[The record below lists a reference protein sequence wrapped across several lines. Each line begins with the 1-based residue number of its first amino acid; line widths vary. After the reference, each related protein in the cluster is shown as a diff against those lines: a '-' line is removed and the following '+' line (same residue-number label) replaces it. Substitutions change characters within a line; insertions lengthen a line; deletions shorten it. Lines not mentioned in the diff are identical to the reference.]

1 MIRNYSFLT
10 SQRVEIMFIIGNIRR
25 KANSY
30 ESLKGGEAK
39 KN

>member
-1 MIRNYSFLT
+1 MY
-10 SQRVEIMFIIGNIRR
+10 MFIYFFLVNIKPFIGNIRR